1 MPWCPICKNEYK
13 EGIEVCADCNAKLV
27 DKLVD
32 KQVVIFVGDE
42 KQAEALVGF
51 LEVNG
56 YKDAIKN
63 LNTEDFTWE
72 VLVFEQD
79 VDKLRPAMKS
89 FLREV
94 IPMLNEVADSCDDE
108 CEEEASDEIEES
120 TVDTSL
126 NADKSRYEK
135 PIERAEEYKS
145 GAATLLIVGILGAIL
160 LVLADMGI
168 IPYHMSSS
176 GKLLINI
183 VMGGMFLLFIIL
195 GIKSISSY
203 KKLLIKAQEDEELE
217 KKINEWFSANVSK
230 EDIIKNDNDKVCDE
244 ALFFSRIK
252 NLSDL
257 VKNNFPDAED
267 NFVDYIVEKLY
278 ADLFEDK

>member
-94 IPMLNEVADSCDDE
+94 MPMLNEVADSCDDE
-108 CEEEASDEIEES
+108 CEGEASDEIEES

-230 EDIIKNDNDKVCDE
+230 EDITKNDNDKVCDE